1 MNLENIILSQT
12 GQAQKGVDILGFAF
26 FHMTGA
32 KHLTRT
38 KIRVREVISYNM
50 MRRHGNSIK
59 SLGLA
64 LVFE

>member
-12 GQAQKGVDILGFAF
+12 GQAQKGVDILGVCIFPHDWSKTF
-26 FHMTGA
+26 DTY
-32 KHLTRT
+32 